1 MMQCLAP
8 ATDERNNL
16 HLDPV
21 LQLHN
26 RGSNILHRHLKFT
39 AQKFLHEKAFT
50 PLLTFSAR
58 IWKKINTWY
67 KGMFYVAA
75 LIVDYIILLLRNH
88 SFIQI
93 VCGKKSAQVKCL
105 SVLNLNSLILFLK
118 SFIVLSF
125 KDIRLNACY
134 VYLLSYMLHISNH
147 FQEKKKYFVIKHK
160 EKLKLYINFNIS
172 FSKLFI

>member
-1 MMQCLAP
+1 
-8 ATDERNNL
+8 
-16 HLDPV
+16 
-21 LQLHN
+21 
-26 RGSNILHRHLKFT
+26 
-39 AQKFLHEKAFT
+39 
-50 PLLTFSAR
+50 
-58 IWKKINTWY
+58 
-67 KGMFYVAA
+67 MFYVAA

-125 KDIRLNACY
+125 KDIGLNACY
-134 VYLLSYMLHISNH
+134 VYLLSYMLHIINH

-160 EKLKLYINFNIS
+160 KKLKLYINFNIS